1 MVQQNKTRLNEAV
14 ETKKQI
20 NKSASNKF
28 TTSDSVEVTLFPV
41 GSYVVREA
49 QLKIPKPK
57 VPLVPHPNDPND
69 PTKCI
74 ENPNDPEYLAALD
87 KYDAE
92 MERVSVDAMT
102 VFGIEIDHV
111 PDPEKWLRKLKFMEL
126 ISEQEIQRAKSDN
139 DYLEFVYKR
148 YFVATAEVLMRIASM
163 SGLRQEDIQTAVDSF
178 RG

>member
-1 MVQQNKTRLNEAV
+1 MTQKNKTGLNEAV
-14 ETKKQI
+14 ETKKQMD
-20 NKSASNKF
+20 KSASNKF
-28 TTSDSVEVTLFPV
+28 TTPDGVEVTLSPV

-57 VPLVPHPNDPND
+57 VPLAPHPNDPND
-69 PTKCI
+69 PTKSI
-74 ENPNDPEYLAALD
+74 ENPNDPKYLAALD
-87 KYDAE
+87 EYDAE

-111 PDPEKWLRKLKFMEL
+111 PNPEKWLKKLKFMEL
-126 ISEQEIQRAKSDN
+126 VSEEELARASEDQE
-139 DYLEFVYKR
+139 YLEFIYKR